1 MARPAHQRDLVGQ
14 NVVDFDERVDVQRL
28 RRDRLARL
36 QAEMAKADLGGILLF
51 DPVNV
56 RYATGS
62 RMSGVYPMRQFQR
75 RALVPREGLPILF
88 HEFDTAG
95 GSEEL
100 GFRMKESLVWD
111 FFPCGVHVEEAAHRW
126 ASHLKETLVEEGI
139 AGERLGIDRL
149 DFSGFHAATSQEIK
163 LADGRVPLERARSIK
178 TRDELTLMR
187 QAAAIADVGI
197 CNLRDAIKPGVTENE
212 LWSIL
217 AGTNL
222 RYGGEH
228 TDGKLLAAGGN
239 TNPWFN
245 DSSERMVRPGDLVAF
260 DIDMAG
266 PMGYFLC
273 VSRTYLC
280 GDGKPNPEQLDAY
293 KVAYQ
298 FLEETIP
305 LYRPGISF
313 QEVSEKAYQFPEEYK
328 AQRYPV
334 MSHGAG
340 MSDEWPAIFYPDWSW
355 SGFGNDPGG
364 LEENMVMT
372 VEAYVGKVGA
382 REGVKLGEQVI
393 VTADGPELISH
404 APFDWR
410 FLD

>member
-1 MARPAHQRDLVGQ
+1 MVKLAHERDLVGQ
-14 NVVDFDERVDVQRL
+14 NVVDFDERVDASRL
-28 RRDRLARL
+28 RRERLARL
-36 QAEMAKADLGGILLF
+36 QGEMAKADLGGMLLF

-62 RMSGVYPMRQFQR
+62 RSSGVYNMRRFQR
-75 RALVPREGLPILF
+75 PALIPREGAPVLF
-88 HEFDTAG
+88 GDMSGAED
-95 GSEEL
+95 SKEL
-100 GFRMKESLVWD
+100 RIRKGQTWD
-111 FFPCGVHVEEAAHRW
+111 FFPCGAYMEDAVQLWAAN
-126 ASHLKETLVEEGI
+126 LKDVLVELGI
-139 AGERLGIDRL
+139 ASERIGL
-149 DFSGFHAATSQEIK
+149 DKLDAVGFGAARAQEIE
-163 LADGRVPLERARSIK
+163 LVDGWAPLERARAIK

-187 QAAAIADVGI
+187 QAAAIADV
-197 CNLRDAIKPGVTENE
+197 AIDNVRRAIRPGVTEDE

-222 RYGGEH
+222 KYGGEH

-245 DSSERMVRPGDLVAF
+245 DSTQRLVRPGDLVAF

-293 KVAYQ
+293 KVAYEFIQ
-298 FLEETIP
+298 ESMHLF
-305 LYRPGISF
+305 RPGMTYREI
-313 QEVSEKAYQFPEEYK
+313 SEKAYQFPEKYK

-340 MSDEWPAIFYPDWSW
+340 MSDEWPAICYPDWSIH
-355 SGFGNDPGG
+355 GFGHEPGA

-372 VEAYVGKVGA
+372 LECYVGKVGA
-382 REGVKLGEQVI
+382 REGVKLGEQMI
-393 VTADGPELISH
+393 ITADGPEVISQ
-404 APFDWR
+404 ASFDWR